1 MGGLACVSIAGCD
14 VSLDLLEAVSYGHDE
29 LAQRLPALRATS
41 AASGVVVLSTCQR
54 TEVYATWPG
63 QPAADALVAAVARDC
78 GVPEPPVRAVART
91 LHGDAAARHLLRVT
105 SGLESFALGESEI
118 AGQVRAATEA
128 SRAVGAC
135 DVVLERLMDAA
146 VSASRKTRRRTSIA
160 AATRSVATVAVDT
173 IVRSRGR
180 AIAGQ
185 QLLVVGAGQ
194 VAEVVVD
201 RATAA
206 GAKVTVCNRTRRRA
220 ARFAAA
226 GARVVDLADLPAC
239 LATCDIAILATA
251 APHPLVNARILR
263 AARPVG
269 AGPLMLADLSLPRN
283 VDPDVRPL
291 PSVQLIDLADLRDAT
306 AVEAQDFTTDMAA
319 TEEIIEGELRRYL
332 RWVAGRSAAA
342 ALRQVHRSAESIARE
357 EIARATGGAPSEVRD
372 VVERALLRTVH
383 RLAHGP
389 TRRLLT
395 AAEAGDTDLVNLLGG
410 LFDPTAAAR

>member
-1 MGGLACVSIAGCD
+1 MGGLACLSITGCD
-14 VSLDLLEAVSYGHDE
+14 VSLDLLEALSYGHDE
-29 LAQRLPALRATS
+29 LVDRLPALRATS

-63 QPAADALVAAVARDC
+63 QPAAEALIAAIARDC
-78 GVPEPPVRAVART
+78 GVPEPAVRAVART
-91 LHGDAAARHLLRVT
+91 LHDGAAARHLLRVA
-105 SGLESFALGESEI
+105 SGLESFVLGESEI

-128 SRAVGAC
+128 SRVAGAC

-146 VSASRKTRRRTSIA
+146 ISASRKTRRRTSIA

-180 AIAGQ
+180 TIAGQ

-194 VAEVVVD
+194 VAEVVVE
-201 RATAA
+201 RAIAA

-239 LATCDIAILATA
+239 LAGCDIAILATA
-251 APHPLVNARILR
+251 APRPLVDARILR
-263 AARPVG
+263 VARPAG

-291 PSVQLIDLADLRDAT
+291 PSVQLIDLADLRDA
-306 AVEAQDFTTDMAA
+306 AAAEAQDFTTDMAV

-342 ALRQVHRSAESIARE
+342 ALGQIHRDAENIARE
-357 EIARATGGAPSEVRD
+357 ELARAAGGAPSEVREA
-372 VVERALLRTVH
+372 VERALLRTVH

-395 AAEAGDTDLVNLLGG
+395 AAEAGDSDLVNLLGG
-410 LFDPTAAAR
+410 LFDTTAAAR